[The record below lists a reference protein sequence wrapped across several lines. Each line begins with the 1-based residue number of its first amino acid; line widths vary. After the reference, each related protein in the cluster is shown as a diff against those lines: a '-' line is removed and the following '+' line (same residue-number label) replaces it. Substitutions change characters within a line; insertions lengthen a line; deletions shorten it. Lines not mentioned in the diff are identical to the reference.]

1 MSAEFEHQDW
11 QTVVIR
17 KRSSKKD
24 ALKNSPTSVQV
35 RDSERNEKVRL
46 AKLDMMDYTEVPKKR
61 IHPESIQSLIRRR
74 MELKFNQEKADQL
87 CNFPRHTFKNIES
100 NRVLPTQLQ
109 QSLIQK
115 HFSIQL
121 KIEYY

>member
-17 KRSSKKD
+17 KRSLKKD

-121 KIEYY
+121 KIEHY